1 MLPGQIAYPGMEA
14 GLNNTPQTVNLQSG
28 AIWPVASPGGGGG
41 SFMLKMGPQCVL
53 QWYDQNSGLWRITDS
68 GPSSHP
74 LRVDSDGTNFRVVNI
89 SGTIQGI
96 NITNGGTGYVQGDM
110 VTFSA
115 PAAGTPSRT
124 ATGKMII
131 GGSLTFAVT
140 SGGTG
145 YSNPAFFIQP
155 PNVCGGTPG
164 LCLPAYLASCTVTAG
179 VISSPTGGYAGAG
192 YVTAPTVTVVDMVPP
207 GVTPGTGAVITAT
220 VAGAGI
226 WKGTVMTDYGAGY
239 DGTHIPTL
247 TFSTVGG
254 ASAAGTSLPSMA
266 LKSLTV
272 GSTNTGYSASVVI
285 ETSEG
290 SGAAAI
296 APINDEFVMPRPA
309 RATATQSG
317 GVVATPL
324 IEDAG
329 NGFQTVPLA
338 KQVGNATADGSVN
351 ATFTAVVGGVNNSL
365 LYWQIG

>member
-1 MLPGQIAYPGMEA
+1 MTNQASRINYPGQAVSP
-14 GLNNTPQTVNLQSG
+14 NVPQTVNLQSG
-28 AIWPVASPGGGGG
+28 AIWYAPNGN
-41 SFMLKMGPQCVL
+41 FMLKLGPQSIL
-53 QWYDQNSGLWRITDS
+53 QWFDVNSGLWRTTDS
-68 GPSSHP
+68 GPSTHP
-74 LRVDSDGTNFRVVNI
+74 IPISSDGTNFRVMNI
-89 SGTIQGI
+89 SGTISGI
-96 NITNGGTGYVQGDM
+96 NITNAGTLYKTGD
-110 VTFSA
+110 TIAFGA

-124 ATGKMII
+124 AKGTII
-131 GGSLTFAVT
+131 VGGSLTYTVT

-145 YSNPAFFIQP
+145 YSNPMFIIQP
-155 PNVCGGTPG
+155 PQLCGGVLG
-164 LCLPAYLASCTVTAG
+164 ASLPAYIASCTLTSG
-179 VISSPTGGYAGAG
+179 VISSPTGGFAGAG
-192 YVTAPTVTVVDMVPP
+192 YGTAPTVTVVDAVPA
-207 GVTPGTGAVITAT
+207 GVTPGSGAVITAA
-220 VAGAGI
+220 VAGAGTVT
-226 WKGTVMTDYGAGY
+226 GCVMTDNGAGY
-239 DGTHIPTL
+239 DGTHIPTV
-247 TFSTVGG
+247 TFTTATGS
-254 ASAAGTSLPSMA
+254 SAAATALPSMA

-296 APINDEFVMPRPA
+296 APLNDEFVMPRPA

-365 LYWQIG
+365 LYWQVG